1 MGDGGERLW
10 NVPPHEGLFRTLV
23 ENALIGVYVFQD
35 RIIYC
40 NKTFER
46 ILGRE
51 ARDIYNSDIFSFI
64 HPEDRTMVARR
75 AAYRLEGKL
84 APEPYTVR
92 ILTPEGDIRWVMLLA
107 QRVTVGGRPALLG
120 HIMDITELKD
130 AQLQVESARALLE
143 ELFQG
148 SPEAIALLDK
158 EGRVERVNEAFE
170 RTFGWSADEAA
181 GAFLWELLE
190 PDQKAKEGA
199 RDQEM
204 ILSGHLV
211 RLETKSRKKDGSLLD
226 VEFTGFPVRV
236 GGEIR
241 GAYAIYRDITEK
253 KKAIVALER
262 AERRY
267 RELVE
272 QVPAG
277 VYEIDVE
284 TARFLT
290 VNEYMCRLF
299 GYTRE
304 EFLSMTGFDLWT
316 DEGKEILRQRIEAVL
331 RGRPIPQVVEYPGK
345 TKEGK
350 DLIVRIHSRFGQDDS
365 GRPIARVVMV
375 DVTEQRR
382 LEEQFLQAQKM
393 EAIGRLAGGVAHD
406 INNALMSVM
415 GYADLILMNLGE
427 AHPLAEAA
435 KEIKE
440 GARRAASVTSQLLA
454 FSRKQLIMPKVIDLN
469 DLMESMAKILRR
481 ILGEDIKLEVRF
493 SRRPVWVK
501 VDPNQMEQVIMN
513 LAVNARDAMPQGGR
527 LSLRTDLVEL
537 DEASISRM
545 RLELDPGSYGRF
557 TMEDTGLGMD
567 RETMKH
573 IFEPFFTTKELGR
586 GTGLGLSTVYGIVKQ
601 AKGDIFVRS
610 EPGKGTTFD
619 IYLPLHPEPSQ
630 MEERPSERGDLSPL
644 KGTETI
650 LVVEDSEPVRR
661 LVKTTLERFG
671 YKIMEAPDA
680 ETALKMLEGTSQ
692 QVSLII
698 TDVVLPGISGPQLA
712 EKAVVI
718 LPGVKV
724 LYVSGYPR
732 EHLKGWKLQGP
743 EFHLVEKPFS
753 PLELVKKVRDLLDR

>member
-1 MGDGGERLW
+1 MIDGEEKIW
-10 NVPPHEGLFRTLV
+10 NVPPHEDLFRTLV
-23 ENALIGVYVFQD
+23 ENALVGVYVFQD

-40 NKTFER
+40 NRTFER

-51 ARDIYNSDIFSFI
+51 ARDISNSDVFSFI
-64 HPEDRTMVARR
+64 HPEDRALVGRR
-75 AAYRLEGKL
+75 AAERLEGKL

-92 ILTPEGDIRWVMLLA
+92 ILTPHGDIRWVMLLA
-107 QRVTVGGRPALLG
+107 QRVTLGGRPALLG
-120 HIMDITELKD
+120 HIMDITELRE
-130 AQLQVESARALLE
+130 AQLQVESTRALLE

-148 SPEAIALLDK
+148 SPQAIALLDK
-158 EGRVERVNEAFE
+158 EGRVQRVNRAFE
-170 RTFGWSADEAA
+170 EMFGWCANEMV
-181 GAFLWELLE
+181 GAFLWEFLE
-190 PDQKAKEGA
+190 PDEKAKEGA
-199 RDQEM
+199 RNHQM
-204 ILSGHLV
+204 VLSGHLLQ
-211 RLETKSRKKDGSLLD
+211 LETKCRKKDGSLLD
-226 VEFTGFPVRV
+226 VEFTGFPVRG

-241 GAYAIYRDITEK
+241 GAYAIYRDITEE
-253 KKAIVALER
+253 KKAMVALEK

-331 RGRPIPQVVEYPGK
+331 RGKSIPQVVEYPGK
-345 TKEGK
+345 TKDGK
-350 DLIVRIHSRFGQDDS
+350 DLIVRIHSRFGEDDS

-375 DVTEQRR
+375 DVTEQKR

-393 EAIGRLAGGVAHD
+393 EAVGRLAGGVAHD

-469 DLMESMAKILRR
+469 DLMEGMAKILRR
-481 ILGEDIKLEVRF
+481 ILGEDIKLEVKF
-493 SRRPVWVK
+493 SRKPVWVK

-513 LAVNARDAMPQGGR
+513 LAVNARDAMPEGGR
-527 LSLRTDLVEL
+527 LSLRTDLEEL

-567 RETMKH
+567 RDTMRH
-573 IFEPFFTTKELGR
+573 IFEPFFTTKEMGR

-610 EPGKGTTFD
+610 EPGKGTTFH
-619 IYLPLHPEPSQ
+619 IYLPLHPEPP
-630 MEERPSERGDLSPL
+630 ETETGPSERGDLGSL
-644 KGTETI
+644 RGSETI
-650 LVVEDSEPVRR
+650 MVVEDSEPVRR

-671 YKIMEAPDA
+671 YKILEAPDG
-680 ETALKMLEGTSQ
+680 ETALNMLKSTSQ
-692 QVSLII
+692 QVSLIV
-698 TDVVLPGISGPQLA
+698 TDVVLPGISGPQFV
-712 EKAVVI
+712 EKALVL

-732 EHLKGWKLQGP
+732 EHLDGWKLHGQ

-753 PLELVKKVRDLLDR
+753 PLELVKKVRDLLNK

>member
-1 MGDGGERLW
+1 
-10 NVPPHEGLFRTLV
+10 
-23 ENALIGVYVFQD
+23 
-35 RIIYC
+35 
-40 NKTFER
+40 
-46 ILGRE
+46 
-51 ARDIYNSDIFSFI
+51 
-64 HPEDRTMVARR
+64 
-75 AAYRLEGKL
+75 
-84 APEPYTVR
+84 
-92 ILTPEGDIRWVMLLA
+92 
-107 QRVTVGGRPALLG
+107 
-120 HIMDITELKD
+120 
-130 AQLQVESARALLE
+130 
-143 ELFQG
+143 
-148 SPEAIALLDK
+148 
-158 EGRVERVNEAFE
+158 
-170 RTFGWSADEAA
+170 
-181 GAFLWELLE
+181 
-190 PDQKAKEGA
+190 
-199 RDQEM
+199 
-204 ILSGHLV
+204 
-211 RLETKSRKKDGSLLD
+211 
-226 VEFTGFPVRV
+226 
-236 GGEIR
+236 
-241 GAYAIYRDITEK
+241 
-253 KKAIVALER
+253 
-262 AERRY
+262 
-267 RELVE
+267 
-272 QVPAG
+272 
-277 VYEIDVE
+277 
-284 TARFLT
+284 
-290 VNEYMCRLF
+290 
-299 GYTRE
+299 
-304 EFLSMTGFDLWT
+304 
-316 DEGKEILRQRIEAVL
+316 
-331 RGRPIPQVVEYPGK
+331 
-345 TKEGK
+345 
-350 DLIVRIHSRFGQDDS
+350 
-365 GRPIARVVMV
+365 
-375 DVTEQRR
+375 
-382 LEEQFLQAQKM
+382 
-393 EAIGRLAGGVAHD
+393 
-406 INNALMSVM
+406 
-415 GYADLILMNLGE
+415 
-427 AHPLAEAA
+427 
-435 KEIKE
+435 
-440 GARRAASVTSQLLA
+440 
-454 FSRKQLIMPKVIDLN
+454 
-469 DLMESMAKILRR
+469 
-481 ILGEDIKLEVRF
+481 LGEDIKLEVRF

-671 YKIMEAPDA
+671 YKIIQAPDA

-692 QVSLII
+692 QISLII